1 MAKYKLAPGVV
12 AYTDLAQGITLAPG
26 EIKEIPN
33 PGWRTRLAIKGKALI
48 LVEDPSLTPEPEP
61 QEEIE
66 PEPQEEI
73 DPLLSLT
80 RKKIMAE
87 FSYLDD
93 EDTEK
98 AEKCSTKDELVKFLR
113 SVEGDY
119 K

>member
-61 QEEIE
+61 K
-66 PEPQEEI
+66 EEI

-87 FSYLDD
+87 FSYLDE

-98 AEKCSTKDELVKFLR
+98 AEGCSTKDELVKFLR